1 MTYPIPKPREKSRWS
16 NLSQGSLPL
25 ALARYLPH
33 KRLKVVLTQDAEQ
46 ALRLQ
51 TAWRFFRP
59 HDTAVFLPDW
69 ETLPYERFSPHQDLV
84 SERLSALWQIK
95 SGAADVLFVPVAT
108 AMQKLPP
115 VPFLAGRTFWL
126 KTGQTLDIGRL
137 KTDLVDAGYNHVSHV
152 VAAGEFAVRG
162 GIVDLFPMGSEMPY
176 RIDLFDDEID
186 SIKTFDTD
194 TQRTISPVSEIR
206 LLSAHEFPT
215 DSEAQ
220 KIFRSR
226 FREEVDGNPND
237 AAVYKAVSNGHFG
250 AGVEYYLPLFFENEL
265 ETLFD
270 YIGEDALFVSL
281 GDVHAEA
288 NRFWSDVKSRYAMAQ
303 GDETYPPLLP
313 QHLYLSSDVFAG
325 RLKNYGQVLPDIF
338 GVEHTLPNVAVNRQA
353 DEPLQALKDFQ
364 TAFKG
369 RILLCA
375 ESLGRR
381 ETMLGFLQ
389 QNGLK
394 AKPVSDWQGFL
405 SAHEPLMITVA
416 PLAYGFKL
424 GGLQS
429 PNQQQTTSASEG
441 EGDAVTDQ
449 TEFSAAATN
458 PLPSPLPQEREQSAA
473 AVSTESSLPP
483 GKSNLHGQ
491 IQQQPAPSPVGEGWG
506 EGKAVAAQTEFPASA
521 TNPLP
526 NPLPQ
531 EREQSAAVVSDSLK
545 AAAVSTESS
554 LPPGKSN
561 LHGQIQQQP
570 APSPVGEGWGEGKAV
585 AAQTEFSASA
595 TNPLPSPLPQERE
608 QSAAVV
614 SDSLKAAAVSTESS
628 LPPGKSNL
636 HGQIQQQP
644 APSPVGEGWG
654 EGKAVAA
661 QTEFSAS
668 ATNPLPSPLP
678 QEREQSAAVVSDS
691 LKAAAVS
698 TESSLPPGKSNLHGQ
713 IQQQPAPSPVGEGWG
728 EGKAVAAQSAI
739 AVITES
745 DLYQYVA
752 RSRVHNRRKKHAA
765 VSDGLLRDLAE
776 INIGDP
782 VVHEEHG
789 IGRYMGLVTMDLGG
803 ETNEMMLLEYAG
815 EAQLYV
821 PVSQLHLIS
830 RYSGQAHENI
840 ALHKLGS
847 GAWNKAK
854 RKAAEKARDTAAEL
868 LNLYA
873 RRAAQSGHKF
883 EINELDYQAFADG
896 FGYEETED
904 QAAAI
909 AAVIKDLT
917 QAKPMDRLVCGDV
930 GFGKTEVALRAAFVA
945 VMGGKQVAV
954 LAPTTLLVEQHAQ
967 NFADRFADFPVK
979 VASLS
984 RFNNSKA
991 TKAALEGMA
1000 DGTVDIVIG
1009 THKLVQDDIKFKNLG
1024 LVIIDEEHRFGV
1036 RQKEQLKRLRANV
1049 DILTMTAT
1057 PIPRTL
1063 SMALEGLRDF
1073 SLITTAPSRRL
1084 AVKTFVKPFSE
1095 GSVREAVL
1103 RELKRGGQVFFL
1115 HNEVDTIENMRERLE
1130 TLLPEARIGV
1140 AHGQLREREL
1150 EQVMRDFLQQRFNV
1164 LLCSTIIETGIDIP
1178 NANTIIINRADKFG
1192 LAQLHQLRGRVG
1204 RSHHQAYAYL
1214 LTPEYITKDAE
1225 KRLDAIAAADELG
1238 AGFTLAMQD
1247 LEIRGAGEILGEG
1260 QSGEMIQVGF
1270 TLYTE
1275 MLKQAVRDLKKG
1287 RQPDLD
1293 APLGITT
1300 EIKLHSPALLPESYC
1315 PDIHERLVLYKR
1327 LAVCET
1333 VQQINAIHEELVDR
1347 FGLPEQPVKTLIES
1361 HHLRLMAKELGIDA
1375 IDAAG
1380 EAVTVTFGK
1389 NNNVDPT
1396 EIILLIQN
1404 DKKYRLAGADKL
1416 RFTAEMENIEVRI
1429 NTVKNV
1435 LKTLQ
1440 NRCLPK

>member
-1 MTYPIPKPREKSRWS
+1 MTYPIPKPREKSRWF

-115 VPFLAGRTFWL
+115 VPFLTGRTFWL

-186 SIKTFDTD
+186 SIKTFDIE

-206 LLSAHEFPT
+206 LLPAHEFPT

-313 QHLYLSSDVFAG
+313 QHLYLSADIFAG
-325 RLKNYGQVLPDIF
+325 RLKNYGQVLPDVS
-338 GVEHTLPNVAVNRQA
+338 GKEHTLPDLAVNRQS

-364 TAFKG
+364 TAFEG

-429 PNQQQTTSASEG
+429 PNQQQAAPASE
-441 EGDAVTDQ
+441 
-449 TEFSAAATN
+449 
-458 PLPSPLPQEREQSAA
+458 RE
-473 AVSTESSLPP
+473 
-483 GKSNLHGQ
+483 N
-491 IQQQPAPSPVGEGWG
+491 WG
-506 EGKAVAAQTEFPASA
+506 ES
-521 TNPLP
+521 
-526 NPLPQ
+526 
-531 EREQSAAVVSDSLK
+531 
-545 AAAVSTESS
+545 
-554 LPPGKSN
+554 
-561 LHGQIQQQP
+561 
-570 APSPVGEGWGEGKAV
+570 
-585 AAQTEFSASA
+585 
-595 TNPLPSPLPQERE
+595 
-608 QSAAVV
+608 
-614 SDSLKAAAVSTESS
+614 
-628 LPPGKSNL
+628 
-636 HGQIQQQP
+636 
-644 APSPVGEGWG
+644 
-654 EGKAVAA
+654 
-661 QTEFSAS
+661 
-668 ATNPLPSPLP
+668 
-678 QEREQSAAVVSDS
+678 
-691 LKAAAVS
+691 
-698 TESSLPPGKSNLHGQ
+698 
-713 IQQQPAPSPVGEGWG
+713 
-728 EGKAVAAQSAI
+728 KAVAAQSTI

-745 DLYQYVA
+745 DLYQYVT
-752 RSRVHNRRKKHAA
+752 RSRAHNRRKKHAA
-765 VSDGLLRDLAE
+765 ISDGLLRDLAE

-830 RYSGQAHENI
+830 RYSGQAHENV

-979 VASLS
+979 VAGLS

-1164 LLCSTIIETGIDIP
+1164 LLCSTIIETGIDIH

-1389 NNNVDPT
+1389 HHCIDPT
-1396 EIILLIQN
+1396 EIILLIQT
-1404 DKKYRLAGADKL
+1404 DKKYRPAGADKL
-1416 RFTAEMENIEVRI
+1416 RFAAEMENIEVRI
-1429 NTVKNV
+1429 NTVKTV

-1440 NRCLPK
+1440 SKRLPKGN

>member
-206 LLSAHEFPT
+206 LLPAHEFPT

-313 QHLYLSSDVFAG
+313 QHLYLSADVFAG
-325 RLKNYGQVLPDIF
+325 RLKNYGQVLPDVS
-338 GVEHTLPNVAVNRQA
+338 GKEHILPDLAVNRQS

-364 TAFKG
+364 TTFDG

-449 TEFSAAATN
+449 TEFSA
-458 PLPSPLPQEREQSAA
+458 
-473 AVSTESSLPP
+473 
-483 GKSNLHGQ
+483 
-491 IQQQPAPSPVGEGWG
+491 
-506 EGKAVAAQTEFPASA
+506 
-521 TNPLP
+521 
-526 NPLPQ
+526 
-531 EREQSAAVVSDSLK
+531 
-545 AAAVSTESS
+545 
-554 LPPGKSN
+554 
-561 LHGQIQQQP
+561 
-570 APSPVGEGWGEGKAV
+570 
-585 AAQTEFSASA
+585 SA

-661 QTEFSAS
+661 QTEFPAS
-668 ATNPLPSPLP
+668 ATSPLPSPLP
-678 QEREQSAAVVSDS
+678 QEREQSAAAVSDD
-691 LKAAAVS
+691 LKAK
-698 TESSLPPGKSNLHGQ
+698 SSLHPVASNLHGQ
-713 IQQQPAPSPVGEGWG
+713 IRQQPTPSPVGEGWG

-789 IGRYMGLVTMDLGG
+789 IGRYMGLITMDLGG

-830 RYSGQAHENI
+830 RYSGQAHENV

>member
-1 MTYPIPKPREKSRWS
+1 MTYPIPKPREKSRWL

-33 KRLKVVLTQDAEQ
+33 RRLKVVLTQDAEQ

-137 KTDLVDAGYNHVSHV
+137 KSDLVDAGYNHVSHV

-186 SIKTFDTD
+186 SIKTFDTE

-206 LLSAHEFPT
+206 LLPAHEFPT
-215 DSEAQ
+215 DNEAQ

-313 QHLYLSSDVFAG
+313 QYLYLSADVFAG
-325 RLKNYGQVLPDIF
+325 RLKNYGQVLPDVS
-338 GVEHTLPNVAVNRQA
+338 GKEYTLPDLAVNRQA

-364 TAFKG
+364 TAFDG

-429 PNQQQTTSASEG
+429 PSQQQAAPASEG
-441 EGDAVTDQ
+441 EGDAITD
-449 TEFSAAATN
+449 
-458 PLPSPLPQEREQSAA
+458 
-473 AVSTESSLPP
+473 
-483 GKSNLHGQ
+483 
-491 IQQQPAPSPVGEGWG
+491 
-506 EGKAVAAQTEFPASA
+506 
-521 TNPLP
+521 
-526 NPLPQ
+526 
-531 EREQSAAVVSDSLK
+531 
-545 AAAVSTESS
+545 
-554 LPPGKSN
+554 
-561 LHGQIQQQP
+561 
-570 APSPVGEGWGEGKAV
+570 
-585 AAQTEFSASA
+585 QTEFSASA

-608 QSAAVV
+608 QSTAAI
-614 SDSLKAAAVSTESS
+614 SDSLKTKSS
-628 LPPGKSNL
+628 LYPIENS
-636 HGQIQQQP
+636 
-644 APSPVGEGWG
+644 
-654 EGKAVAA
+654 
-661 QTEFSAS
+661 
-668 ATNPLPSPLP
+668 
-678 QEREQSAAVVSDS
+678 
-691 LKAAAVS
+691 
-698 TESSLPPGKSNLHGQ
+698 LHGQ

-752 RSRVHNRRKKHAA
+752 RSRIHNRRKKHAA
-765 VSDGLLRDLAE
+765 VSDDLLRDLAE

-789 IGRYMGLVTMDLGG
+789 IGRYMGLITMNLGG

-945 VMGGKQVAV
+945 VMGGKQVDV

-1260 QSGEMIQVGF
+1260 QSGEMMQVGF

-1361 HHLRLMAKELGIDA
+1361 HHLRLMAKELGINA

-1389 NNNVDPT
+1389 NNNIDPT

>member
-1 MTYPIPKPREKSRWS
+1 MTCPIPKPREKSRWF

-33 KRLKVVLTQDAEQ
+33 KRLKAVLTQDAEQ

-162 GIVDLFPMGSEMPY
+162 GIVDLFPMGSETPY

-206 LLSAHEFPT
+206 LLPAHEFPT

-288 NRFWSDVKSRYAMAQ
+288 NRFWNDVKSRYAMAQ

-313 QHLYLSSDVFAG
+313 QHLYLSADVFAG
-325 RLKNYGQVLPDIF
+325 RLKNYGQVLPDVS
-338 GVEHTLPNVAVNRQA
+338 GKAHSLPDLAVNRQS

-364 TAFKG
+364 TAFDG

-429 PNQQQTTSASEG
+429 SSQQQTVPASEG
-441 EGDAVTDQ
+441 EGKAVTD
-449 TEFSAAATN
+449 
-458 PLPSPLPQEREQSAA
+458 
-473 AVSTESSLPP
+473 
-483 GKSNLHGQ
+483 
-491 IQQQPAPSPVGEGWG
+491 
-506 EGKAVAAQTEFPASA
+506 
-521 TNPLP
+521 
-526 NPLPQ
+526 
-531 EREQSAAVVSDSLK
+531 
-545 AAAVSTESS
+545 
-554 LPPGKSN
+554 
-561 LHGQIQQQP
+561 
-570 APSPVGEGWGEGKAV
+570 
-585 AAQTEFSASA
+585 QTEFSASA

-608 QSAAVV
+608 QSAAAV
-614 SDSLKAAAVSTESS
+614 SDGLKAAAVSTESS
-628 LPPGKSNL
+628 LYLVASDL
-636 HGQIQQQP
+636 HGQTRQQ
-644 APSPVGEGWG
+644 S
-654 EGKAVAA
+654 
-661 QTEFSAS
+661 
-668 ATNPLPSPLP
+668 
-678 QEREQSAAVVSDS
+678 
-691 LKAAAVS
+691 
-698 TESSLPPGKSNLHGQ
+698 
-713 IQQQPAPSPVGEGWG
+713 APSPVGEGWG

-789 IGRYMGLVTMDLGG
+789 IGRYTGLVTMDLGG

-830 RYSGQAHENI
+830 RYSGQAHESV

-873 RRAAQSGHKF
+873 QRAAQSGHKF
-883 EINELDYQAFADG
+883 EINESDYQAFADG

-991 TKAALEGMA
+991 TKATLEGMA

-1024 LVIIDEEHRFGV
+1024 LLIIDEEHRFGV

-1140 AHGQLREREL
+1140 AHGQLRGREL

-1260 QSGEMIQVGF
+1260 QSGEMMQVGF

-1300 EIKLHSPALLPESYC
+1300 EIKLHSPALLPEDYC

-1333 VQQINAIHEELVDR
+1333 VQKINAIHEELVDR
-1347 FGLPEQPVKTLIES
+1347 FGLTEQPVKTLIES
-1361 HHLRLMAKELGIDA
+1361 HHLRLAAKELGIDA
-1375 IDAAG
+1375 IDATS

-1389 NNNVDPT
+1389 HHCIDPT
-1396 EIILLIQN
+1396 GIILLIQT

-1416 RFTAEMENIEVRI
+1416 RFAAEMENIEVRI
-1429 NTVKNV
+1429 NTVKTV

-1440 NRCLPK
+1440 GKRLPKGN

>member
-1 MTYPIPKPREKSRWS
+1 MTYPIPKPREKSRWL

-33 KRLKVVLTQDAEQ
+33 KQLKVVLTQDAEQ

-51 TAWRFFRP
+51 TAWLFFRP

-115 VPFLAGRTFWL
+115 VPFLVGRTFWL

-186 SIKTFDTD
+186 SIKTFDTE

-206 LLSAHEFPT
+206 LLPAHEFPT

-313 QHLYLSSDVFAG
+313 QYLYLSADVFAG
-325 RLKNYGQVLPDIF
+325 RLKNYGQVLPDVS
-338 GVEHTLPNVAVNRQA
+338 GKEHTLPDLAVNRQS

-364 TAFKG
+364 TAFDG

-394 AKPVSDWQGFL
+394 AKSVSDWQGFL

-424 GGLQS
+424 GGLHS
-429 PNQQQTTSASEG
+429 PSQQQPTPASER
-441 EGDAVTDQ
+441 EGKAVADQ

-458 PLPSPLPQEREQSAA
+458 PLPSPLPQEREQNAA
-473 AVSTESSLPP
+473 AVSDDLKTEISLH
-483 GKSNLHGQ
+483 SVESTLH
-491 IQQQPAPSPVGEGWG
+491 
-506 EGKAVAAQTEFPASA
+506 
-521 TNPLP
+521 
-526 NPLPQ
+526 
-531 EREQSAAVVSDSLK
+531 R
-545 AAAVSTESS
+545 
-554 LPPGKSN
+554 
-561 LHGQIQQQP
+561 
-570 APSPVGEGWGEGKAV
+570 
-585 AAQTEFSASA
+585 
-595 TNPLPSPLPQERE
+595 
-608 QSAAVV
+608 
-614 SDSLKAAAVSTESS
+614 
-628 LPPGKSNL
+628 
-636 HGQIQQQP
+636 
-644 APSPVGEGWG
+644 
-654 EGKAVAA
+654 
-661 QTEFSAS
+661 
-668 ATNPLPSPLP
+668 
-678 QEREQSAAVVSDS
+678 
-691 LKAAAVS
+691 
-698 TESSLPPGKSNLHGQ
+698 Q

-745 DLYQYVA
+745 ELYQYVA

-803 ETNEMMLLEYAG
+803 ETNEMMLIEYAG

-830 RYSGQAHENI
+830 RYSGQAHENV

-873 RRAAQSGHKF
+873 QRAAQSGHKF
-883 EINELDYQAFADG
+883 EINEMDYQAFADG

-1130 TLLPEARIGV
+1130 NLLPEARIGV

-1300 EIKLHSPALLPESYC
+1300 EIKLHSPALLPEDYC

-1361 HHLRLMAKELGIDA
+1361 HHLRLAAKELGIDA
-1375 IDAAG
+1375 IDATS
-1380 EAVTVTFGK
+1380 ESVTVTFGK

-1435 LKTLQ
+1435 LKTLKE
-1440 NRCLPK
+1440 RVIAK

>member
-1 MTYPIPKPREKSRWS
+1 MTYPIPKPREKSRWP

-137 KTDLVDAGYNHVSHV
+137 KSDLVDAGYNHVSHV

-186 SIKTFDTD
+186 SIKTFDTE

-206 LLSAHEFPT
+206 LLPAHEFPT

-313 QHLYLSSDVFAG
+313 QHLYLSADVFAG
-325 RLKNYGQVLPDIF
+325 RLKNYGQVLPDVS
-338 GVEHTLPNVAVNRQA
+338 GKEHALPDLAVNRQS

-364 TAFKG
+364 TAFEG

-449 TEFSAAATN
+449 TEFSA
-458 PLPSPLPQEREQSAA
+458 
-473 AVSTESSLPP
+473 
-483 GKSNLHGQ
+483 
-491 IQQQPAPSPVGEGWG
+491 
-506 EGKAVAAQTEFPASA
+506 
-521 TNPLP
+521 
-526 NPLPQ
+526 
-531 EREQSAAVVSDSLK
+531 
-545 AAAVSTESS
+545 
-554 LPPGKSN
+554 
-561 LHGQIQQQP
+561 
-570 APSPVGEGWGEGKAV
+570 
-585 AAQTEFSASA
+585 SA

-614 SDSLKAAAVSTESS
+614 SDSLKAAAVSTES
-628 LPPGKSNL
+628 
-636 HGQIQQQP
+636 
-644 APSPVGEGWG
+644 
-654 EGKAVAA
+654 
-661 QTEFSAS
+661 
-668 ATNPLPSPLP
+668 
-678 QEREQSAAVVSDS
+678 R
-691 LKAAAVS
+691 
-698 TESSLPPGKSNLHGQ
+698 LPPGKSNLHGQ

>member
-1 MTYPIPKPREKSRWS
+1 MTYPIPKPREKSRWP

-33 KRLKVVLTQDAEQ
+33 KQLKVVLTQDAEQ

-137 KTDLVDAGYNHVSHV
+137 KSDLVDAGYNHVSHV

-206 LLSAHEFPT
+206 LLPAHEFPT

-220 KIFRSR
+220 KIFCSR

-313 QHLYLSSDVFAG
+313 QHLYLSADVFAG
-325 RLKNYGQVLPDIF
+325 RLKNYGQVLPDVS
-338 GVEHTLPNVAVNRQA
+338 GKEHTLPDLAVNRQS

-364 TAFKG
+364 TTFDG

-449 TEFSAAATN
+449 TEFSASATN
-458 PLPSPLPQEREQSAA
+458 PLPS
-473 AVSTESSLPP
+473 
-483 GKSNLHGQ
+483 
-491 IQQQPAPSPVGEGWG
+491 
-506 EGKAVAAQTEFPASA
+506 
-521 TNPLP
+521 
-526 NPLPQ
+526 PLPQ

-545 AAAVSTESS
+545 AAAVSTESR

-570 APSPVGEGWGEGKAV
+570 TPSPVGEGWGEGKAVAAQTEFSATATNPLPNPLPHEREQSAAAVSDDLKAKSSLHLVASNLHRQIRQQPTPSPVGEGWGEGKAV

-608 QSAAVV
+608 QSAAAV
-614 SDSLKAAAVSTESS
+614 SDDLKAKSS
-628 LPPGKSNL
+628 LHLVASNL

-654 EGKAVAA
+654 EGKAVA
-661 QTEFSAS
+661 
-668 ATNPLPSPLP
+668 
-678 QEREQSAAVVSDS
+678 D
-691 LKAAAVS
+691 
-698 TESSLPPGKSNLHGQ
+698 
-713 IQQQPAPSPVGEGWG
+713 
-728 EGKAVAAQSAI
+728 QSAI

-752 RSRVHNRRKKHAA
+752 RSRIHNRRKKHAA

-789 IGRYMGLVTMDLGG
+789 IGRYMGLITMDLGG

-830 RYSGQAHENI
+830 RYSGQAHENV

-873 RRAAQSGHKF
+873 QRAAQSGHKF

>member
-1 MTYPIPKPREKSRWS
+1 MTYPIPKPREKSRWP

-25 ALARYLPH
+25 ALVRYLPH

-206 LLSAHEFPT
+206 LLPAHEFPT

-313 QHLYLSSDVFAG
+313 QHLYLSADVFAG
-325 RLKNYGQVLPDIF
+325 RLKNYGQVLPDVS
-338 GVEHTLPNVAVNRQA
+338 GKEHALPDLAVNRQS

-364 TAFKG
+364 TAFEG

-394 AKPVSDWQGFL
+394 AKSVSDWQGFL

-449 TEFSAAATN
+449 TEFSASATN

-473 AVSTESSLPP
+473 AVS
-483 GKSNLHGQ
+483 
-491 IQQQPAPSPVGEGWG
+491 
-506 EGKAVAAQTEFPASA
+506 
-521 TNPLP
+521 
-526 NPLPQ
+526 
-531 EREQSAAVVSDSLK
+531 DSLK

-554 LPPGKSN
+554 LPLGTSN
-561 LHGQIQQQP
+561 LHGQIRQQP

-585 AAQTEFSASA
+585 AAQTEFSAAATNPLPNPLPQEREQSAAAVSDDLKTKSSLHPVANNLHGQIRQQPTPSPVGEGWGEGKAVAAQTEFSAAA

-628 LPPGKSNL
+628 LPPGTSNL
-636 HGQIQQQP
+636 HGQI
-644 APSPVGEGWG
+644 
-654 EGKAVAA
+654 
-661 QTEFSAS
+661 
-668 ATNPLPSPLP
+668 
-678 QEREQSAAVVSDS
+678 R
-691 LKAAAVS
+691 
-698 TESSLPPGKSNLHGQ
+698 
-713 IQQQPAPSPVGEGWG
+713 QQPAPSPVGEGWG

-789 IGRYMGLVTMDLGG
+789 IGRYMGLITMDLGG

-830 RYSGQAHENI
+830 RYSGQAHENV

-873 RRAAQSGHKF
+873 QRAAQSGHKF

-991 TKAALEGMA
+991 TKAALEGLA

-1009 THKLVQDDIKFKNLG
+1009 THKLVQDNIRFKSLG

>member
-1 MTYPIPKPREKSRWS
+1 MTYPIPKPREKSRWP

-33 KRLKVVLTQDAEQ
+33 KQLKVVLTLDAEQ

-137 KTDLVDAGYNHVSHV
+137 KSDLVDAGYNHVSHV

-186 SIKTFDTD
+186 SIKTFDTE

-206 LLSAHEFPT
+206 LLPAHEFPT

-313 QHLYLSSDVFAG
+313 QYLYLSADVFAG
-325 RLKNYGQVLPDIF
+325 RLKNYGQVLPDVS
-338 GVEHTLPNVAVNRQA
+338 GKEYTLPDLAVNRQA

-364 TAFKG
+364 TAFDG

-429 PNQQQTTSASEG
+429 PNQQQPT
-441 EGDAVTDQ
+441 
-449 TEFSAAATN
+449 
-458 PLPSPLPQEREQSAA
+458 
-473 AVSTESSLPP
+473 
-483 GKSNLHGQ
+483 
-491 IQQQPAPSPVGEGWG
+491 
-506 EGKAVAAQTEFPASA
+506 
-521 TNPLP
+521 
-526 NPLPQ
+526 
-531 EREQSAAVVSDSLK
+531 
-545 AAAVSTESS
+545 
-554 LPPGKSN
+554 
-561 LHGQIQQQP
+561 
-570 APSPVGEGWGEGKAV
+570 
-585 AAQTEFSASA
+585 
-595 TNPLPSPLPQERE
+595 
-608 QSAAVV
+608 
-614 SDSLKAAAVSTESS
+614 
-628 LPPGKSNL
+628 
-636 HGQIQQQP
+636 
-644 APSPVGEGWG
+644 
-654 EGKAVAA
+654 
-661 QTEFSAS
+661 
-668 ATNPLPSPLP
+668 
-678 QEREQSAAVVSDS
+678 
-691 LKAAAVS
+691 
-698 TESSLPPGKSNLHGQ
+698 
-713 IQQQPAPSPVGEGWG
+713 PSPVGEGWG

-752 RSRVHNRRKKHAA
+752 RSRIHNRRKKHAA

-873 RRAAQSGHKF
+873 QRAAQSGHKF

>member
-1 MTYPIPKPREKSRWS
+1 MTYPIPKPREKSRWP

-33 KRLKVVLTQDAEQ
+33 KQLKVVLTQDAEQ

-51 TAWRFFRP
+51 TAWLFFRP

-137 KTDLVDAGYNHVSHV
+137 KSDLVDAGYNHVSHV

-186 SIKTFDTD
+186 SIKTFDTE

-206 LLSAHEFPT
+206 LLPAHEFPT

-313 QHLYLSSDVFAG
+313 QHLYLSADVFAG
-325 RLKNYGQVLPDIF
+325 RLKNYGQVLPDVS
-338 GVEHTLPNVAVNRQA
+338 GKEHALPDLAVNRQS

-364 TAFKG
+364 TAFEG

-449 TEFSAAATN
+449 TEFSASATN

-473 AVSTESSLPP
+473 A
-483 GKSNLHGQ
+483 
-491 IQQQPAPSPVGEGWG
+491 
-506 EGKAVAAQTEFPASA
+506 
-521 TNPLP
+521 
-526 NPLPQ
+526 
-531 EREQSAAVVSDSLK
+531 VSDSLK

-585 AAQTEFSASA
+585 AAQTEFSAAA

-636 HGQIQQQP
+636 HGQIRQQP
-644 APSPVGEGWG
+644 TPSPVGEDWG
-654 EGKAVAA
+654 ESKTVAA
-661 QTEFSAS
+661 QTEFPAS

-678 QEREQSAAVVSDS
+678 QEREQSAAAVSDD
-691 LKAAAVS
+691 LK
-698 TESSLPPGKSNLHGQ
+698 TKSSLYPIENSLHGQ
-713 IQQQPAPSPVGEGWG
+713 IRQQPAPSPVGEGWG
-728 EGKAVAAQSAI
+728 EGKAVADQSAI

-789 IGRYMGLVTMDLGG
+789 IGRYMGLITMDLGG

-1260 QSGEMIQVGF
+1260 QSGEMMQVGF

-1347 FGLPEQPVKTLIES
+1347 FGLPEQAVKTLIES

-1375 IDAAG
+1375 IDAVG

>member
-1 MTYPIPKPREKSRWS
+1 MTYPIPKPREKSRWL

-33 KRLKVVLTQDAEQ
+33 RRLKVVLTQDAEQ

-137 KTDLVDAGYNHVSHV
+137 KSDLVDAGYNHVSHV

-186 SIKTFDTD
+186 SIKTFDTE

-206 LLSAHEFPT
+206 LLPAHEFPT
-215 DSEAQ
+215 DNEAQ

-313 QHLYLSSDVFAG
+313 QYLYLSADVFAG
-325 RLKNYGQVLPDIF
+325 RLKNYGQVLPDVS
-338 GVEHTLPNVAVNRQA
+338 GKEYTLPDLAVNRQA

-364 TAFKG
+364 TAFDG

-429 PNQQQTTSASEG
+429 PSQQQAAPASEG
-441 EGDAVTDQ
+441 EGDAITD
-449 TEFSAAATN
+449 
-458 PLPSPLPQEREQSAA
+458 
-473 AVSTESSLPP
+473 
-483 GKSNLHGQ
+483 
-491 IQQQPAPSPVGEGWG
+491 
-506 EGKAVAAQTEFPASA
+506 
-521 TNPLP
+521 
-526 NPLPQ
+526 
-531 EREQSAAVVSDSLK
+531 
-545 AAAVSTESS
+545 
-554 LPPGKSN
+554 
-561 LHGQIQQQP
+561 
-570 APSPVGEGWGEGKAV
+570 
-585 AAQTEFSASA
+585 QTEFSASA

-608 QSAAVV
+608 QSTAAI
-614 SDSLKAAAVSTESS
+614 SDSLKTKSS
-628 LPPGKSNL
+628 LYPIENS
-636 HGQIQQQP
+636 
-644 APSPVGEGWG
+644 
-654 EGKAVAA
+654 
-661 QTEFSAS
+661 
-668 ATNPLPSPLP
+668 
-678 QEREQSAAVVSDS
+678 
-691 LKAAAVS
+691 
-698 TESSLPPGKSNLHGQ
+698 LHGQ

-752 RSRVHNRRKKHAA
+752 RSRIHNRRKKHAA
-765 VSDGLLRDLAE
+765 VSDDLLRDLAE

-789 IGRYMGLVTMDLGG
+789 IGRYMGLITMNLGG

-1164 LLCSTIIETGIDIP
+1164 LLCSTLIETGIDIP

-1260 QSGEMIQVGF
+1260 QSGEMMQVGF

-1361 HHLRLMAKELGIDA
+1361 HHLRLMAKELGINA

-1389 NNNVDPT
+1389 NNNIDPT

>member
-1 MTYPIPKPREKSRWS
+1 MNYPIPKPREKSRWL

-186 SIKTFDTD
+186 SIKTFDTE

-206 LLSAHEFPT
+206 LLPAHEFPT

-313 QHLYLSSDVFAG
+313 QHLYLSADVFAG
-325 RLKNYGQVLPDIF
+325 RLKNYGQVLPDVS
-338 GVEHTLPNVAVNRQA
+338 GKEHTLPDLAVNRQS

-364 TAFKG
+364 TTFEG

-429 PNQQQTTSASEG
+429 PNQQQPTPASEG
-441 EGDAVTDQ
+441 EGKAVTDQ
-449 TEFSAAATN
+449 TKFPAAATN

-473 AVSTESSLPP
+473 AVSDNLKTKSSLHPVA
-483 GKSNLHGQ
+483 SDLHEQ
-491 IQQQPAPSPVGEGWG
+491 IRQQPAPSLVGEGWG
-506 EGKAVAAQTEFPASA
+506 EGKAVAAQ
-521 TNPLP
+521 
-526 NPLPQ
+526 
-531 EREQSAAVVSDSLK
+531 
-545 AAAVSTESS
+545 
-554 LPPGKSN
+554 G
-561 LHGQIQQQP
+561 
-570 APSPVGEGWGEGKAV
+570 
-585 AAQTEFSASA
+585 
-595 TNPLPSPLPQERE
+595 
-608 QSAAVV
+608 
-614 SDSLKAAAVSTESS
+614 
-628 LPPGKSNL
+628 
-636 HGQIQQQP
+636 
-644 APSPVGEGWG
+644 
-654 EGKAVAA
+654 
-661 QTEFSAS
+661 
-668 ATNPLPSPLP
+668 
-678 QEREQSAAVVSDS
+678 
-691 LKAAAVS
+691 
-698 TESSLPPGKSNLHGQ
+698 
-713 IQQQPAPSPVGEGWG
+713 
-728 EGKAVAAQSAI
+728 AI

-745 DLYQYVA
+745 ELYQYVA

-830 RYSGQAHENI
+830 RYSGQSHENV

-873 RRAAQSGHKF
+873 QRAAQSGHKF

-1178 NANTIIINRADKFG
+1178 NANTIIINCADKFG

-1361 HHLRLMAKELGIDA
+1361 HHLRLAAKELGIDA
-1375 IDAAG
+1375 IDATS
-1380 EAVTVTFGK
+1380 EAVTITFGK
-1389 NNNVDPT
+1389 HHQIDPT
-1396 EIILLIQN
+1396 EIILLIQSDRN
-1404 DKKYRLAGADKL
+1404 YRLAGADKL
-1416 RFTAEMENIEVRI
+1416 RFTAQMEDVEMRI
-1429 NTVKNV
+1429 KTVKSV
-1435 LKTLQ
+1435 LKTLKE
-1440 NRCLPK
+1440 RVVAK

>member
-206 LLSAHEFPT
+206 LLPAHEFPT

-313 QHLYLSSDVFAG
+313 QHLYLSADVFAG
-325 RLKNYGQVLPDIF
+325 RLKNYGQVLPDVS
-338 GVEHTLPNVAVNRQA
+338 GKEHILPDLAVNRQS

-364 TAFKG
+364 TTFDG

-449 TEFSAAATN
+449 TEFSA
-458 PLPSPLPQEREQSAA
+458 
-473 AVSTESSLPP
+473 
-483 GKSNLHGQ
+483 
-491 IQQQPAPSPVGEGWG
+491 
-506 EGKAVAAQTEFPASA
+506 
-521 TNPLP
+521 
-526 NPLPQ
+526 
-531 EREQSAAVVSDSLK
+531 
-545 AAAVSTESS
+545 
-554 LPPGKSN
+554 
-561 LHGQIQQQP
+561 
-570 APSPVGEGWGEGKAV
+570 
-585 AAQTEFSASA
+585 SA

-661 QTEFSAS
+661 QTEFPAS

-678 QEREQSAAVVSDS
+678 QEREQSAAAVSDD
-691 LKAAAVS
+691 LKAK
-698 TESSLPPGKSNLHGQ
+698 SSLHLVASNLHGQ
-713 IQQQPAPSPVGEGWG
+713 IRQQPTPSPVGEGWGEGKAVSAQTEFSAAAISPLPSPLPQEREQSAAAVSDDLKTKSSLHPVASNLHGQIRQQPTPSPVGEGWG

-789 IGRYMGLVTMDLGG
+789 IGRYMGLITMDLGG

-830 RYSGQAHENI
+830 RYSGQAHENV

-1036 RQKEQLKRLRANV
+1036 RQKEQLKRLRTNV

>member
-206 LLSAHEFPT
+206 LLPAHEFPT

-313 QHLYLSSDVFAG
+313 QHLYLSADVFAG
-325 RLKNYGQVLPDIF
+325 RLKNYGQVLPDVS
-338 GVEHTLPNVAVNRQA
+338 GKEHTLPDLAVNRQS

-364 TAFKG
+364 TTFDG

-429 PNQQQTTSASEG
+429 PNQQQTTSASER

-473 AVSTESSLPP
+473 AVS
-483 GKSNLHGQ
+483 
-491 IQQQPAPSPVGEGWG
+491 
-506 EGKAVAAQTEFPASA
+506 
-521 TNPLP
+521 
-526 NPLPQ
+526 
-531 EREQSAAVVSDSLK
+531 DSLK

-554 LPPGKSN
+554 LPLGTSN
-561 LHGQIQQQP
+561 LHGQIRQQP

-585 AAQTEFSASA
+585 AAQTEFSAA
-595 TNPLPSPLPQERE
+595 
-608 QSAAVV
+608 
-614 SDSLKAAAVSTESS
+614 
-628 LPPGKSNL
+628 
-636 HGQIQQQP
+636 
-644 APSPVGEGWG
+644 
-654 EGKAVAA
+654 
-661 QTEFSAS
+661 

-789 IGRYMGLVTMDLGG
+789 IGRYMGLITMDLGG

-830 RYSGQAHENI
+830 RYSGQAHENV

-873 RRAAQSGHKF
+873 QRAAQSGHNF

-991 TKAALEGMA
+991 TKAALEGLA

-1009 THKLVQDDIKFKNLG
+1009 THKLVQDNIRFKSLG

>member
-1 MTYPIPKPREKSRWS
+1 MTYPIPKPREKSRWF

-137 KTDLVDAGYNHVSHV
+137 KSDLVDAGYNHVSHV

-186 SIKTFDTD
+186 SIKTFDTE

-206 LLSAHEFPT
+206 LLPAHEFPT

-313 QHLYLSSDVFAG
+313 QHLYLSADVFAG
-325 RLKNYGQVLPDIF
+325 RLKNYGQVLPDVS
-338 GVEHTLPNVAVNRQA
+338 GKEHALPDLAVNRQS

-364 TAFKG
+364 TAFEG

-429 PNQQQTTSASEG
+429 PNQQQAAPASE
-441 EGDAVTDQ
+441 
-449 TEFSAAATN
+449 
-458 PLPSPLPQEREQSAA
+458 RE
-473 AVSTESSLPP
+473 
-483 GKSNLHGQ
+483 N
-491 IQQQPAPSPVGEGWG
+491 WG
-506 EGKAVAAQTEFPASA
+506 ES
-521 TNPLP
+521 
-526 NPLPQ
+526 
-531 EREQSAAVVSDSLK
+531 
-545 AAAVSTESS
+545 
-554 LPPGKSN
+554 
-561 LHGQIQQQP
+561 
-570 APSPVGEGWGEGKAV
+570 
-585 AAQTEFSASA
+585 
-595 TNPLPSPLPQERE
+595 
-608 QSAAVV
+608 
-614 SDSLKAAAVSTESS
+614 
-628 LPPGKSNL
+628 
-636 HGQIQQQP
+636 
-644 APSPVGEGWG
+644 
-654 EGKAVAA
+654 
-661 QTEFSAS
+661 
-668 ATNPLPSPLP
+668 
-678 QEREQSAAVVSDS
+678 
-691 LKAAAVS
+691 
-698 TESSLPPGKSNLHGQ
+698 
-713 IQQQPAPSPVGEGWG
+713 
-728 EGKAVAAQSAI
+728 KAVAAQSTI

-752 RSRVHNRRKKHAA
+752 RSRAHNRRKKHAA
-765 VSDGLLRDLAE
+765 ISDGLLRDLAE

-830 RYSGQAHENI
+830 RYSGQAHENV

-883 EINELDYQAFADG
+883 EINESDYQAFADG

-917 QAKPMDRLVCGDV
+917 QAKPMGRLVCGDV

-979 VASLS
+979 VAGLS

-1164 LLCSTIIETGIDIP
+1164 LLCSTIIETGIDIH

-1260 QSGEMIQVGF
+1260 QSGEMMQVGF

-1347 FGLPEQPVKTLIES
+1347 FGLPEQAVKTLIES

-1389 NNNVDPT
+1389 HHCIDPT
-1396 EIILLIQN
+1396 EIILLIQT
-1404 DKKYRLAGADKL
+1404 DKKYRPAGADKL
-1416 RFTAEMENIEVRI
+1416 RFAAEMENIEVRI
-1429 NTVKNV
+1429 NTVKTV

-1440 NRCLPK
+1440 SKRLPKGN

>member
-194 TQRTISPVSEIR
+194 TQRTISPVSEIC
-206 LLSAHEFPT
+206 LLPAHEFPT

-313 QHLYLSSDVFAG
+313 QHLYLSADVFAG
-325 RLKNYGQVLPDIF
+325 RLKNYGQVLPDVS
-338 GVEHTLPNVAVNRQA
+338 GKEHALPDLAVNRQS

-364 TAFKG
+364 TAFEG

-429 PNQQQTTSASEG
+429 PSQQQAAPASEG
-441 EGDAVTDQ
+441 EGDAITD
-449 TEFSAAATN
+449 
-458 PLPSPLPQEREQSAA
+458 
-473 AVSTESSLPP
+473 
-483 GKSNLHGQ
+483 
-491 IQQQPAPSPVGEGWG
+491 
-506 EGKAVAAQTEFPASA
+506 
-521 TNPLP
+521 
-526 NPLPQ
+526 
-531 EREQSAAVVSDSLK
+531 
-545 AAAVSTESS
+545 
-554 LPPGKSN
+554 
-561 LHGQIQQQP
+561 
-570 APSPVGEGWGEGKAV
+570 
-585 AAQTEFSASA
+585 QTEFSASA

-608 QSAAVV
+608 QSTAAI
-614 SDSLKAAAVSTESS
+614 SDSLKTKSS
-628 LPPGKSNL
+628 LYPIENS
-636 HGQIQQQP
+636 
-644 APSPVGEGWG
+644 
-654 EGKAVAA
+654 
-661 QTEFSAS
+661 
-668 ATNPLPSPLP
+668 
-678 QEREQSAAVVSDS
+678 
-691 LKAAAVS
+691 
-698 TESSLPPGKSNLHGQ
+698 LHGQ

-752 RSRVHNRRKKHAA
+752 RSRIHNRRKKHAA
-765 VSDGLLRDLAE
+765 VSDDLLRDLAE

-789 IGRYMGLVTMDLGG
+789 IGRYMGLITMNLGG

-1260 QSGEMIQVGF
+1260 QSGEMMQVGF

-1361 HHLRLMAKELGIDA
+1361 HHLRLMAKELGINA

-1389 NNNVDPT
+1389 NNNIDPT

>member
-1 MTYPIPKPREKSRWS
+1 MNYPIPKPREKSRWL

-206 LLSAHEFPT
+206 LLPAHEFPT

-270 YIGEDALFVSL
+270 YIGEDALFVAL

-288 NRFWSDVKSRYAMAQ
+288 NRFWGDVKSRYAMAQ

-313 QHLYLSSDVFAG
+313 QHLYLSADVFAG
-325 RLKNYGQVLPDIF
+325 RLKNYGQVLPDVS
-338 GVEHTLPNVAVNRQA
+338 GKEHTLPDLAVNRQS

-364 TAFKG
+364 TTFDG

-424 GGLQS
+424 GGPQS
-429 PNQQQTTSASEG
+429 PNQQQPTPASEG
-441 EGDAVTDQ
+441 EGKTVTDQ
-449 TEFSAAATN
+449 TKFPAAATN
-458 PLPSPLPQEREQSAA
+458 PLPQEKEQNAA
-473 AVSTESSLPP
+473 AISDDLKTESSLHPVEN
-483 GKSNLHGQ
+483 SLHGQ
-491 IQQQPAPSPVGEGWG
+491 IQQQP
-506 EGKAVAAQTEFPASA
+506 T
-521 TNPLP
+521 
-526 NPLPQ
+526 
-531 EREQSAAVVSDSLK
+531 
-545 AAAVSTESS
+545 
-554 LPPGKSN
+554 
-561 LHGQIQQQP
+561 
-570 APSPVGEGWGEGKAV
+570 
-585 AAQTEFSASA
+585 
-595 TNPLPSPLPQERE
+595 
-608 QSAAVV
+608 
-614 SDSLKAAAVSTESS
+614 
-628 LPPGKSNL
+628 
-636 HGQIQQQP
+636 
-644 APSPVGEGWG
+644 
-654 EGKAVAA
+654 
-661 QTEFSAS
+661 
-668 ATNPLPSPLP
+668 
-678 QEREQSAAVVSDS
+678 
-691 LKAAAVS
+691 
-698 TESSLPPGKSNLHGQ
+698 
-713 IQQQPAPSPVGEGWG
+713 PSPVGEGWG

-745 DLYQYVA
+745 DLYQYIA

-830 RYSGQAHENI
+830 RYSGQAHENV

-873 RRAAQSGHKF
+873 QRAAQSGHKF

-1361 HHLRLMAKELGIDA
+1361 HHLRLAAKELGIDA
-1375 IDAAG
+1375 IDATS

-1389 NNNVDPT
+1389 NHQIDPT
-1396 EIILLIQN
+1396 EIILLIQT

-1416 RFTAEMENIEVRI
+1416 KFTAQMEDVETRI
-1429 NTVKNV
+1429 KMVKSV
-1435 LKTLQ
+1435 LKTLKE
-1440 NRCLPK
+1440 RVIAK

>member
-206 LLSAHEFPT
+206 LLPAHEFPT

-313 QHLYLSSDVFAG
+313 QHLYLSADVFAG
-325 RLKNYGQVLPDIF
+325 RLKNYGQVLPDVS
-338 GVEHTLPNVAVNRQA
+338 GKEHTLPDLAVNRQS

-364 TAFKG
+364 TTFDG

-449 TEFSAAATN
+449 TEFSASATN

-473 AVSTESSLPP
+473 A
-483 GKSNLHGQ
+483 
-491 IQQQPAPSPVGEGWG
+491 
-506 EGKAVAAQTEFPASA
+506 
-521 TNPLP
+521 
-526 NPLPQ
+526 
-531 EREQSAAVVSDSLK
+531 
-545 AAAVSTESS
+545 
-554 LPPGKSN
+554 
-561 LHGQIQQQP
+561 
-570 APSPVGEGWGEGKAV
+570 
-585 AAQTEFSASA
+585 
-595 TNPLPSPLPQERE
+595 
-608 QSAAVV
+608 
-614 SDSLKAAAVSTESS
+614 
-628 LPPGKSNL
+628 
-636 HGQIQQQP
+636 
-644 APSPVGEGWG
+644 
-654 EGKAVAA
+654 
-661 QTEFSAS
+661 
-668 ATNPLPSPLP
+668 
-678 QEREQSAAVVSDS
+678 VSDS

-830 RYSGQAHENI
+830 RYSGQAHENV

-873 RRAAQSGHKF
+873 QRAAQSGHKF

-979 VASLS
+979 VAGLS
-984 RFNNSKA
+984 RFNNNKA

-1000 DGTVDIVIG
+1000 DGTVDIIIG

-1115 HNEVDTIENMRERLE
+1115 HNEVDTIENMRGRLE

-1260 QSGEMIQVGF
+1260 QSGEMMQVGF

>member
-1 MTYPIPKPREKSRWS
+1 MTCPIPKPREKSRWF

-33 KRLKVVLTQDAEQ
+33 KRLKAVLTQDAEQ

-162 GIVDLFPMGSEMPY
+162 GIVDLFPMGSETPY

-206 LLSAHEFPT
+206 LLPAHEFPT

-288 NRFWSDVKSRYAMAQ
+288 NRFWNDVKSRYAMAQ

-313 QHLYLSSDVFAG
+313 QHLYLSADVFAD
-325 RLKNYGQVLPDIF
+325 RLKNYGQVLPDVS
-338 GVEHTLPNVAVNRQA
+338 GKAHSLPDLAVNRQS

-364 TAFKG
+364 TAFDG

-429 PNQQQTTSASEG
+429 SSQQQTVPASEG
-441 EGDAVTDQ
+441 EGKAVTD
-449 TEFSAAATN
+449 
-458 PLPSPLPQEREQSAA
+458 
-473 AVSTESSLPP
+473 
-483 GKSNLHGQ
+483 
-491 IQQQPAPSPVGEGWG
+491 
-506 EGKAVAAQTEFPASA
+506 
-521 TNPLP
+521 
-526 NPLPQ
+526 
-531 EREQSAAVVSDSLK
+531 
-545 AAAVSTESS
+545 
-554 LPPGKSN
+554 
-561 LHGQIQQQP
+561 
-570 APSPVGEGWGEGKAV
+570 
-585 AAQTEFSASA
+585 QTEFSASA

-608 QSAAVV
+608 QSAAAV
-614 SDSLKAAAVSTESS
+614 SDGLKAAAVSTESS
-628 LPPGKSNL
+628 LYLVASDL
-636 HGQIQQQP
+636 HGQTRQQ
-644 APSPVGEGWG
+644 S
-654 EGKAVAA
+654 
-661 QTEFSAS
+661 
-668 ATNPLPSPLP
+668 
-678 QEREQSAAVVSDS
+678 
-691 LKAAAVS
+691 
-698 TESSLPPGKSNLHGQ
+698 
-713 IQQQPAPSPVGEGWG
+713 APSPVGEGWG

-789 IGRYMGLVTMDLGG
+789 IGRYTGLVTMDLGG

-830 RYSGQAHENI
+830 RYSGQAHESV

-873 RRAAQSGHKF
+873 QRAAQSGHKF
-883 EINELDYQAFADG
+883 EINESDYQAFADG

-991 TKAALEGMA
+991 TKATLEGMA

-1024 LVIIDEEHRFGV
+1024 LLIIDEEHRFGV

-1260 QSGEMIQVGF
+1260 QSGEMMQVGF

-1300 EIKLHSPALLPESYC
+1300 EIKLHSPALLPEDYC

-1333 VQQINAIHEELVDR
+1333 VQKINAIHEELVDR
-1347 FGLPEQPVKTLIES
+1347 FGLTEQPVKTLIES
-1361 HHLRLMAKELGIDA
+1361 HHLRLAAKELGIDA
-1375 IDAAG
+1375 IDATS

-1389 NNNVDPT
+1389 HHCIDPT
-1396 EIILLIQN
+1396 GIILLIQT

-1416 RFTAEMENIEVRI
+1416 RFAAEMENIEVRI
-1429 NTVKNV
+1429 NTVKTV

-1440 NRCLPK
+1440 GKRLPKGN

>member
-1 MTYPIPKPREKSRWS
+1 MTYPIPKPREKSRWP

-137 KTDLVDAGYNHVSHV
+137 KSDLVDAGYNHVSHV

-186 SIKTFDTD
+186 SIKTFDTE

-206 LLSAHEFPT
+206 LLPAHEFPT

-281 GDVHAEA
+281 DDVHAEA

-313 QHLYLSSDVFAG
+313 QYLYLSADVFAG
-325 RLKNYGQVLPDIF
+325 RLKNYGQVLPDVS
-338 GVEHTLPNVAVNRQA
+338 GKEYTLPDLAVNRQA

-364 TAFKG
+364 TAFDG

-429 PNQQQTTSASEG
+429 PNQQQPTPSPVG
-441 EGDAVTDQ
+441 EGWGEGKAVAAQ
-449 TEFSAAATN
+449 TEFSAAAIN

-473 AVSTESSLPP
+473 AVSDSLKAAAVSTESSLPL
-483 GKSNLHGQ
+483 GTSNLHGQ
-491 IQQQPAPSPVGEGWG
+491 IRQQPAPSPVGEGWG
-506 EGKAVAAQTEFPASA
+506 EGKAVAAQTEFPAA
-521 TNPLP
+521 
-526 NPLPQ
+526 
-531 EREQSAAVVSDSLK
+531 
-545 AAAVSTESS
+545 
-554 LPPGKSN
+554 
-561 LHGQIQQQP
+561 
-570 APSPVGEGWGEGKAV
+570 
-585 AAQTEFSASA
+585 
-595 TNPLPSPLPQERE
+595 
-608 QSAAVV
+608 
-614 SDSLKAAAVSTESS
+614 
-628 LPPGKSNL
+628 
-636 HGQIQQQP
+636 
-644 APSPVGEGWG
+644 
-654 EGKAVAA
+654 
-661 QTEFSAS
+661 

-752 RSRVHNRRKKHAA
+752 RSRIHNRRKKHAA

-873 RRAAQSGHKF
+873 QRAAQSGHKF

-1300 EIKLHSPALLPESYC
+1300 EIKLHSPALLPEDYC

-1333 VQQINAIHEELVDR
+1333 VQQINTIHEELVDR

>member
-1 MTYPIPKPREKSRWS
+1 MNYPIPKPREKSRWL

-95 SGAADVLFVPVAT
+95 SSAADVLFVPVAT

-186 SIKTFDTD
+186 SIKTFDTE

-206 LLSAHEFPT
+206 LLPAHEFPT

-313 QHLYLSSDVFAG
+313 QYLYLSADVFAG
-325 RLKNYGQVLPDIF
+325 RLKNYGQVLPDVS
-338 GVEHTLPNVAVNRQA
+338 GKEHTLPDLAVNRQS

-364 TAFKG
+364 TTFEG

-429 PNQQQTTSASEG
+429 PSQQQPTSASEG
-441 EGDAVTDQ
+441 EGKAVADQ
-449 TEFSAAATN
+449 TKFSAAATN

-473 AVSTESSLPP
+473 AVSDDLKTKSSLYPIEN
-483 GKSNLHGQ
+483 SLHGQ
-491 IQQQPAPSPVGEGWG
+491 IRQQPAPSPVGEGWG
-506 EGKAVAAQTEFPASA
+506 EGKAVA
-521 TNPLP
+521 
-526 NPLPQ
+526 
-531 EREQSAAVVSDSLK
+531 D
-545 AAAVSTESS
+545 
-554 LPPGKSN
+554 
-561 LHGQIQQQP
+561 
-570 APSPVGEGWGEGKAV
+570 
-585 AAQTEFSASA
+585 QTEFSAVA

-608 QSAAVV
+608 QN
-614 SDSLKAAAVSTESS
+614 AAAVSDDLKTESS
-628 LPPGKSNL
+628 LHSVENTL

-644 APSPVGEGWG
+644 TSSPVGEGWG
-654 EGKAVAA
+654 EGKAV
-661 QTEFSAS
+661 
-668 ATNPLPSPLP
+668 
-678 QEREQSAAVVSDS
+678 V
-691 LKAAAVS
+691 
-698 TESSLPPGKSNLHGQ
+698 
-713 IQQQPAPSPVGEGWG
+713 
-728 EGKAVAAQSAI
+728 AQSAI

-745 DLYQYVA
+745 ELYQYVA

-830 RYSGQAHENI
+830 RYSGQAHENV

-873 RRAAQSGHKF
+873 QRAAQSGYKF

-1361 HHLRLMAKELGIDA
+1361 HHLRLAAKELGIDA
-1375 IDAAG
+1375 IDATS

-1389 NNNVDPT
+1389 HHQIDPT
-1396 EIILLIQN
+1396 EIILLIQT

-1416 RFTAEMENIEVRI
+1416 KFTAQMEDVEIRI
-1429 NTVKNV
+1429 KTVKSV
-1435 LKTLQ
+1435 LKTLKE
-1440 NRCLPK
+1440 RMIAR

>member
-1 MTYPIPKPREKSRWS
+1 MTYPIPKPREKSRWL

-33 KRLKVVLTQDAEQ
+33 RRLKVVLTQDAEQ

-137 KTDLVDAGYNHVSHV
+137 KSDLVDAGYNHVSHV

-176 RIDLFDDEID
+176 RIDLFGDEID
-186 SIKTFDTD
+186 SIKTFDTE

-206 LLSAHEFPT
+206 LLPAHEFPT
-215 DSEAQ
+215 DNEAQ

-313 QHLYLSSDVFAG
+313 QYLYLSADVFAG
-325 RLKNYGQVLPDIF
+325 RLKNYGQVLPDVS
-338 GVEHTLPNVAVNRQA
+338 GKEYTLPDLAVNRQA

-364 TAFKG
+364 TAFDG

-429 PNQQQTTSASEG
+429 PSQQQAAPASEG
-441 EGDAVTDQ
+441 EGDAITD
-449 TEFSAAATN
+449 
-458 PLPSPLPQEREQSAA
+458 
-473 AVSTESSLPP
+473 
-483 GKSNLHGQ
+483 
-491 IQQQPAPSPVGEGWG
+491 
-506 EGKAVAAQTEFPASA
+506 
-521 TNPLP
+521 
-526 NPLPQ
+526 
-531 EREQSAAVVSDSLK
+531 
-545 AAAVSTESS
+545 
-554 LPPGKSN
+554 
-561 LHGQIQQQP
+561 
-570 APSPVGEGWGEGKAV
+570 
-585 AAQTEFSASA
+585 QTEFSASA

-608 QSAAVV
+608 QSTAAI
-614 SDSLKAAAVSTESS
+614 SDSLKTKSS
-628 LPPGKSNL
+628 LYPIENS
-636 HGQIQQQP
+636 
-644 APSPVGEGWG
+644 
-654 EGKAVAA
+654 
-661 QTEFSAS
+661 
-668 ATNPLPSPLP
+668 
-678 QEREQSAAVVSDS
+678 
-691 LKAAAVS
+691 
-698 TESSLPPGKSNLHGQ
+698 LHGQ

-752 RSRVHNRRKKHAA
+752 RSRIHNRRKKHAA
-765 VSDGLLRDLAE
+765 VSDDLLRDLAE

-789 IGRYMGLVTMDLGG
+789 IGRYMGLITMNLGG

-1260 QSGEMIQVGF
+1260 QSGEMMQVGF

-1361 HHLRLMAKELGIDA
+1361 HHLRLMAKELGINA

-1389 NNNVDPT
+1389 NNNIDPT

>member
-1 MTYPIPKPREKSRWS
+1 MTYPIPKPREKSRWL

-33 KRLKVVLTQDAEQ
+33 KQLKVVLTQDAEQ

-51 TAWRFFRP
+51 TAWLFFRP

-186 SIKTFDTD
+186 SIKTFDTE

-206 LLSAHEFPT
+206 LLPAHEFPT

-237 AAVYKAVSNGHFG
+237 AAVYKAVSNGQFG

-313 QHLYLSSDVFAG
+313 QHLYLSADVFAG
-325 RLKNYGQVLPDIF
+325 RLKNYGQVLPDVS
-338 GVEHTLPNVAVNRQA
+338 GKEHTLPDLAVNRQS

-364 TAFKG
+364 TTFEG

-394 AKPVSDWQGFL
+394 AKSVSDWQGFL

-429 PNQQQTTSASEG
+429 PSQQQPTPASEG
-441 EGDAVTDQ
+441 EGWGEGKAVVAQ

-458 PLPSPLPQEREQSAA
+458 PLPSPLPQEREQNATAFSDDLK
-473 AVSTESSLPP
+473 TESSL
-483 GKSNLHGQ
+483 H
-491 IQQQPAPSPVGEGWG
+491 PV
-506 EGKAVAAQTEFPASA
+506 
-521 TNPLP
+521 
-526 NPLPQ
+526 
-531 EREQSAAVVSDSLK
+531 
-545 AAAVSTESS
+545 ESS
-554 LPPGKSN
+554 L
-561 LHGQIQQQP
+561 H
-570 APSPVGEGWGEGKAV
+570 E
-585 AAQTEFSASA
+585 QT
-595 TNPLPSPLPQERE
+595 R
-608 QSAAVV
+608 
-614 SDSLKAAAVSTESS
+614 
-628 LPPGKSNL
+628 
-636 HGQIQQQP
+636 
-644 APSPVGEGWG
+644 
-654 EGKAVAA
+654 
-661 QTEFSAS
+661 
-668 ATNPLPSPLP
+668 
-678 QEREQSAAVVSDS
+678 
-691 LKAAAVS
+691 
-698 TESSLPPGKSNLHGQ
+698 
-713 IQQQPAPSPVGEGWG
+713 QQPAPSPVGEGWG
-728 EGKAVAAQSAI
+728 EGKAVAAQSTI

-752 RSRVHNRRKKHAA
+752 RSRVHNRRKKHVA

-830 RYSGQAHENI
+830 RYSGQAHENV

-847 GAWNKAK
+847 GSWNKAK

-873 RRAAQSGHKF
+873 QRAAQSGHKF

-1361 HHLRLMAKELGIDA
+1361 HHIRLAAKELGIDA
-1375 IDAAG
+1375 IDATS

-1396 EIILLIQN
+1396 EIILLIQS

-1416 RFTAEMENIEVRI
+1416 RFTSEMENIEVRI

-1435 LKTLQ
+1435 LKTLKE
-1440 NRCLPK
+1440 RVIAK

>member
-1 MTYPIPKPREKSRWS
+1 MNYPIPPAKQKTVWS
-16 NLSQGSLPL
+16 ALSAGSLPL
-25 ALARYLPH
+25 VLSQQLPQGTP
-33 KRLKVVLTQDAEQ
+33 KIVLTADSET

-51 TAWRFFRP
+51 TAWQFFRP
-59 HDTAVFLPDW
+59 QDNALFLPDW

-84 SERLSALWQIK
+84 SERLSVLWQLK
-95 SGAADVLFVPVAT
+95 NGAADVLFVPVSI
-108 AMQKLPP
+108 AMQRLAPP
-115 VPFLAGRTFWL
+115 SFLMGRTFWL
-126 KTGQTLDIGRL
+126 KTGQTLDLDKLREN
-137 KTDLVDAGYNHVSHV
+137 LVEAGYAAVSNV

-162 GIVDLFPMGSEMPY
+162 GIVDLFPMGADLPY
-176 RIDLFDDEID
+176 RIDLFDNEID
-186 SIKTFDTD
+186 SIKTFDPD
-194 TQRTISPVSEIR
+194 TQRTLAPVSEIR
-206 LLSAHEFPT
+206 LLPAHEFPT
-215 DSEAQ
+215 DADAQ
-220 KIFRSR
+220 KIFRNR
-226 FREEVDGNPND
+226 FREEIPSNPNE
-237 AAVYKAVSNGHFG
+237 ATVYQAVGKGQFG
-250 AGVEYYLPLFFENEL
+250 AGVEYYLPLFFEDGCAD
-265 ETLFD
+265 LFD
-270 YIGEDALFVSL
+270 YVEENAVIVCTGDA
-281 GDVHAEA
+281 HAHA
-288 NRFWSDVKSRYAMAQ
+288 HRFWDEVKSRHTMAQ
-303 GDETYPPLLP
+303 GDPTYPPLPP
-313 QHLYLSSDVFAG
+313 QSLYLLPDQFAG
-325 RLKNYGQVLPDIF
+325 CLKRYPQVWTQADAKSGLPD
-338 GVEHTLPNVAVNRQA
+338 VAVNRQS
-353 DEPLQALKDFQ
+353 DEPLAALARFQA
-364 TAFKG
+364 AFGGK
-369 RILLCA
+369 ILLCA
-375 ESLGRR
+375 ESAGRR
-381 ETMLGFLQ
+381 ETMTGFLKQ
-389 QNGLK
+389 HGFDV
-394 AKPVSDWQGFL
+394 KPVSGWAEFL
-405 SAHEPLMITVA
+405 SDQFSGSLKANSVALAVA
-416 PLAYGFKL
+416 PLSQGFVL
-424 GGLQS
+424 G
-429 PNQQQTTSASEG
+429 
-441 EGDAVTDQ
+441 
-449 TEFSAAATN
+449 
-458 PLPSPLPQEREQSAA
+458 
-473 AVSTESSLPP
+473 ESSLHT
-483 GKSNLHGQ
+483 GR
-491 IQQQPAPSPVGEGWG
+491 
-506 EGKAVAAQTEFPASA
+506 
-521 TNPLP
+521 LP
-526 NPLPQ
+526 EN
-531 EREQSAAVVSDSLK
+531 
-545 AAAVSTESS
+545 AVSKFSGSPNAAESS
-554 LPPGKSN
+554 LH
-561 LHGQIQQQP
+561 L
-570 APSPVGEGWGEGKAV
+570 
-585 AAQTEFSASA
+585 
-595 TNPLPSPLPQERE
+595 
-608 QSAAVV
+608 
-614 SDSLKAAAVSTESS
+614 
-628 LPPGKSNL
+628 
-636 HGQIQQQP
+636 
-644 APSPVGEGWG
+644 
-654 EGKAVAA
+654 
-661 QTEFSAS
+661 
-668 ATNPLPSPLP
+668 
-678 QEREQSAAVVSDS
+678 
-691 LKAAAVS
+691 
-698 TESSLPPGKSNLHGQ
+698 
-713 IQQQPAPSPVGEGWG
+713 
-728 EGKAVAAQSAI
+728 

-745 DLYQYVA
+745 ELYQYVA

-765 VSDGLLRDLAE
+765 VSDGSLRDLAE
-776 INIGDP
+776 ISIGDP

-789 IGRYMGLVTMDLGG
+789 IGRYRGLVLMG
-803 ETNEMMLLEYAG
+803 EDEMLQLEYAN
-815 EAQLYV
+815 EAQLYI

-830 RYSGQAHENI
+830 RYSGQAHENV

-873 RRAAQSGHKF
+873 QRAAQSGHKF

-909 AAVIKDLT
+909 VAVIKDLT

-1260 QSGEMIQVGF
+1260 QSGEMMQVGF

-1361 HHLRLMAKELGIDA
+1361 HHLRLAAKELGIDA
-1375 IDAAG
+1375 IDATS

-1389 NNNVDPT
+1389 HHQIDPT
-1396 EIILLIQN
+1396 EIILLIQS
-1404 DKKYRLAGADKL
+1404 DRSYRLAGADKL
-1416 RFTAEMENIEVRI
+1416 KFTAQMENVEERI
-1429 NTVKNV
+1429 KAVKSV
-1435 LKTLQ
+1435 LRRLKAGK
-1440 NRCLPK
+1440 LPENERSEFLRS

>member
-1 MTYPIPKPREKSRWS
+1 MTYPIPKPREKSRWL

-33 KRLKVVLTQDAEQ
+33 RRLKVVLTQDAEQ

-137 KTDLVDAGYNHVSHV
+137 KSDLVDAGYNHVSHV

-186 SIKTFDTD
+186 SIKTFDTE

-206 LLSAHEFPT
+206 LLPAHEFPT
-215 DSEAQ
+215 DNEAQ

-270 YIGEDALFVSL
+270 YIGADALFVSL

-313 QHLYLSSDVFAG
+313 QYLYLSADVFAG
-325 RLKNYGQVLPDIF
+325 RLKNYGQVLPDVS
-338 GVEHTLPNVAVNRQA
+338 GKEYTLPDLAVNRQA

-364 TAFKG
+364 TAFDG

-429 PNQQQTTSASEG
+429 PSQQQAAPASEG
-441 EGDAVTDQ
+441 EGDAITD
-449 TEFSAAATN
+449 
-458 PLPSPLPQEREQSAA
+458 
-473 AVSTESSLPP
+473 
-483 GKSNLHGQ
+483 
-491 IQQQPAPSPVGEGWG
+491 
-506 EGKAVAAQTEFPASA
+506 
-521 TNPLP
+521 
-526 NPLPQ
+526 
-531 EREQSAAVVSDSLK
+531 
-545 AAAVSTESS
+545 
-554 LPPGKSN
+554 
-561 LHGQIQQQP
+561 
-570 APSPVGEGWGEGKAV
+570 
-585 AAQTEFSASA
+585 QTEFSASA

-608 QSAAVV
+608 QSTAAI
-614 SDSLKAAAVSTESS
+614 SDSLKTKSS
-628 LPPGKSNL
+628 LYPIENS
-636 HGQIQQQP
+636 
-644 APSPVGEGWG
+644 
-654 EGKAVAA
+654 
-661 QTEFSAS
+661 
-668 ATNPLPSPLP
+668 
-678 QEREQSAAVVSDS
+678 
-691 LKAAAVS
+691 
-698 TESSLPPGKSNLHGQ
+698 LHGQ

-752 RSRVHNRRKKHAA
+752 RSRIHNRRKKHAA
-765 VSDGLLRDLAE
+765 VSDDLLRDLAK

-789 IGRYMGLVTMDLGG
+789 IGRYMGLITMNLGG

-1260 QSGEMIQVGF
+1260 QSGEMMQVGF

-1361 HHLRLMAKELGIDA
+1361 HHLRLMAKELGINA

-1389 NNNVDPT
+1389 NNNIDPT

>member
-1 MTYPIPKPREKSRWS
+1 MTYPIPKPREKSRWP

-33 KRLKVVLTQDAEQ
+33 KQLKVVLTQDAEQ

-51 TAWRFFRP
+51 TAWLFFRP

-137 KTDLVDAGYNHVSHV
+137 KSDLVDAGYNHVSHV

-186 SIKTFDTD
+186 SIKTFDTE

-206 LLSAHEFPT
+206 LLPAHEFPT

-313 QHLYLSSDVFAG
+313 QHLYLSADVFAG
-325 RLKNYGQVLPDIF
+325 RLKNYGQVLPDVS
-338 GVEHTLPNVAVNRQA
+338 GKEHALPDLAVNRQS

-364 TAFKG
+364 TAFEG

-449 TEFSAAATN
+449 TEFSASATN

-473 AVSTESSLPP
+473 A
-483 GKSNLHGQ
+483 
-491 IQQQPAPSPVGEGWG
+491 
-506 EGKAVAAQTEFPASA
+506 
-521 TNPLP
+521 
-526 NPLPQ
+526 
-531 EREQSAAVVSDSLK
+531 
-545 AAAVSTESS
+545 
-554 LPPGKSN
+554 
-561 LHGQIQQQP
+561 
-570 APSPVGEGWGEGKAV
+570 
-585 AAQTEFSASA
+585 
-595 TNPLPSPLPQERE
+595 
-608 QSAAVV
+608 
-614 SDSLKAAAVSTESS
+614 
-628 LPPGKSNL
+628 
-636 HGQIQQQP
+636 
-644 APSPVGEGWG
+644 
-654 EGKAVAA
+654 
-661 QTEFSAS
+661 
-668 ATNPLPSPLP
+668 
-678 QEREQSAAVVSDS
+678 VSDS

-752 RSRVHNRRKKHAA
+752 RSRIHNRRKKHAA
-765 VSDGLLRDLAE
+765 VSDDLLRDLAE

-789 IGRYMGLVTMDLGG
+789 IGRYMGLITMNLGG

-1260 QSGEMIQVGF
+1260 QSGEMMQVGF

-1361 HHLRLMAKELGIDA
+1361 HHLRLMAKELGINA

-1389 NNNVDPT
+1389 NNNIDPT

>member
-1 MTYPIPKPREKSRWS
+1 MTCPIPKPREKSRWF

-33 KRLKVVLTQDAEQ
+33 KRLKAVLTQDAEQ

-162 GIVDLFPMGSEMPY
+162 GIVDLFPMGSETPY

-206 LLSAHEFPT
+206 LLPAHEFPT

-288 NRFWSDVKSRYAMAQ
+288 NRFWNDVKSRYAMAQ

-313 QHLYLSSDVFAG
+313 QHLYLSADVFAG
-325 RLKNYGQVLPDIF
+325 RLKNYGQVLPDVS
-338 GVEHTLPNVAVNRQA
+338 GKAHSLPDLAVNRQS
-353 DEPLQALKDFQ
+353 DDPLQALKDFQ
-364 TAFKG
+364 TAFDG

-429 PNQQQTTSASEG
+429 SSQQQTVPASEG
-441 EGDAVTDQ
+441 EGKAVTD
-449 TEFSAAATN
+449 
-458 PLPSPLPQEREQSAA
+458 
-473 AVSTESSLPP
+473 
-483 GKSNLHGQ
+483 
-491 IQQQPAPSPVGEGWG
+491 
-506 EGKAVAAQTEFPASA
+506 
-521 TNPLP
+521 
-526 NPLPQ
+526 
-531 EREQSAAVVSDSLK
+531 
-545 AAAVSTESS
+545 
-554 LPPGKSN
+554 
-561 LHGQIQQQP
+561 
-570 APSPVGEGWGEGKAV
+570 
-585 AAQTEFSASA
+585 QTEFSASA

-608 QSAAVV
+608 QSAAAV
-614 SDSLKAAAVSTESS
+614 SDGLKAAAVSTESS
-628 LPPGKSNL
+628 LYLVASDL
-636 HGQIQQQP
+636 HGQTRQQ
-644 APSPVGEGWG
+644 S
-654 EGKAVAA
+654 
-661 QTEFSAS
+661 
-668 ATNPLPSPLP
+668 
-678 QEREQSAAVVSDS
+678 
-691 LKAAAVS
+691 
-698 TESSLPPGKSNLHGQ
+698 
-713 IQQQPAPSPVGEGWG
+713 APSPVGEGWG

-789 IGRYMGLVTMDLGG
+789 IGRYTGLVTMDLGG

-830 RYSGQAHENI
+830 RYSGQAHESV

-873 RRAAQSGHKF
+873 QRAAQSGHKF
-883 EINELDYQAFADG
+883 EINESDYQAFADG

-991 TKAALEGMA
+991 TKATLEGMA

-1024 LVIIDEEHRFGV
+1024 LLIIDEEHRFGV

-1204 RSHHQAYAYL
+1204 RSHHQTYAYL

-1260 QSGEMIQVGF
+1260 QSGEMMQVGF

-1300 EIKLHSPALLPESYC
+1300 EIKLHSPALLPEDYC

-1333 VQQINAIHEELVDR
+1333 VQKINAIHEELVDR
-1347 FGLPEQPVKTLIES
+1347 FGLTEQPVKTLIES
-1361 HHLRLMAKELGIDA
+1361 HHLRLAAKELGIDA
-1375 IDAAG
+1375 IDATS

-1389 NNNVDPT
+1389 HHCIDPT
-1396 EIILLIQN
+1396 GIILLIQT

-1416 RFTAEMENIEVRI
+1416 RFAAEMENIEVRI
-1429 NTVKNV
+1429 NTVKTV

-1440 NRCLPK
+1440 SKRLPKGN

>member
-1 MTYPIPKPREKSRWS
+1 MTCPIPKPREKSRWF

-33 KRLKVVLTQDAEQ
+33 KRLKAVLTQDAEQ

-59 HDTAVFLPDW
+59 HDTAGFLPGW

-162 GIVDLFPMGSEMPY
+162 GIVDLFPMGSETPY

-186 SIKTFDTD
+186 GIKTFDTD

-206 LLSAHEFPT
+206 LLPAHEFPT

-288 NRFWSDVKSRYAMAQ
+288 NRFWNDVKSRYAMAQ

-313 QHLYLSSDVFAG
+313 QHLYLSADVFAG
-325 RLKNYGQVLPDIF
+325 RLKNYGQVLPDVS
-338 GVEHTLPNVAVNRQA
+338 GKAHSLPDLAVNRQS

-364 TAFKG
+364 TAFDG

-429 PNQQQTTSASEG
+429 SSQQQTVPASEG
-441 EGDAVTDQ
+441 EGKAVTD
-449 TEFSAAATN
+449 
-458 PLPSPLPQEREQSAA
+458 
-473 AVSTESSLPP
+473 
-483 GKSNLHGQ
+483 
-491 IQQQPAPSPVGEGWG
+491 
-506 EGKAVAAQTEFPASA
+506 
-521 TNPLP
+521 
-526 NPLPQ
+526 
-531 EREQSAAVVSDSLK
+531 
-545 AAAVSTESS
+545 
-554 LPPGKSN
+554 
-561 LHGQIQQQP
+561 
-570 APSPVGEGWGEGKAV
+570 
-585 AAQTEFSASA
+585 QTEFSASA

-608 QSAAVV
+608 QSAAAV
-614 SDSLKAAAVSTESS
+614 SDGLKAAAVSTESS
-628 LPPGKSNL
+628 LYLVASDL
-636 HGQIQQQP
+636 HGQTRQQ
-644 APSPVGEGWG
+644 S
-654 EGKAVAA
+654 
-661 QTEFSAS
+661 
-668 ATNPLPSPLP
+668 
-678 QEREQSAAVVSDS
+678 
-691 LKAAAVS
+691 
-698 TESSLPPGKSNLHGQ
+698 
-713 IQQQPAPSPVGEGWG
+713 APSPVGEGWG

-789 IGRYMGLVTMDLGG
+789 IGRYTGLVTMDLGG

-830 RYSGQAHENI
+830 RYSGQAHESV

-873 RRAAQSGHKF
+873 QRAAQSGHKF
-883 EINELDYQAFADG
+883 EINESDYQAFADG

-991 TKAALEGMA
+991 TKATLEGMA

-1024 LVIIDEEHRFGV
+1024 LLIIDEEHRFGV

-1260 QSGEMIQVGF
+1260 QSGEMMQVGF

-1300 EIKLHSPALLPESYC
+1300 EIKLHSPALLPEDYC

-1333 VQQINAIHEELVDR
+1333 VQKINAIHEELVDR
-1347 FGLPEQPVKTLIES
+1347 FGLTEQPVKTLIES
-1361 HHLRLMAKELGIDA
+1361 HHLRLAAKELGIDA
-1375 IDAAG
+1375 IDATS

-1389 NNNVDPT
+1389 HHCIDPT
-1396 EIILLIQN
+1396 GIILLIQT

-1416 RFTAEMENIEVRI
+1416 RFAAEMENIEVRI
-1429 NTVKNV
+1429 NTVKTV

-1440 NRCLPK
+1440 GKRLPKGN

>member
-1 MTYPIPKPREKSRWS
+1 MNYPIPKPREKSRWL

-51 TAWRFFRP
+51 TAWLFFRP

-186 SIKTFDTD
+186 SIKTFDTE

-206 LLSAHEFPT
+206 LLPAHEFPT

-313 QHLYLSSDVFAG
+313 QHLYLSADVFTG
-325 RLKNYGQVLPDIF
+325 RLKNYGQVLPDVS
-338 GVEHTLPNVAVNRQA
+338 GKEHTLPDLAVNRQS

-364 TAFKG
+364 TTFDG

-424 GGLQS
+424 GGPQS
-429 PNQQQTTSASEG
+429 PS
-441 EGDAVTDQ
+441 
-449 TEFSAAATN
+449 
-458 PLPSPLPQEREQSAA
+458 
-473 AVSTESSLPP
+473 
-483 GKSNLHGQ
+483 
-491 IQQQPAPSPVGEGWG
+491 QQQP
-506 EGKAVAAQTEFPASA
+506 TPAS
-521 TNPLP
+521 
-526 NPLPQ
+526 
-531 EREQSAAVVSDSLK
+531 E
-545 AAAVSTESS
+545 
-554 LPPGKSN
+554 
-561 LHGQIQQQP
+561 
-570 APSPVGEGWGEGKAV
+570 
-585 AAQTEFSASA
+585 
-595 TNPLPSPLPQERE
+595 
-608 QSAAVV
+608 
-614 SDSLKAAAVSTESS
+614 
-628 LPPGKSNL
+628 
-636 HGQIQQQP
+636 
-644 APSPVGEGWG
+644 
-654 EGKAVAA
+654 
-661 QTEFSAS
+661 
-668 ATNPLPSPLP
+668 
-678 QEREQSAAVVSDS
+678 
-691 LKAAAVS
+691 
-698 TESSLPPGKSNLHGQ
+698 
-713 IQQQPAPSPVGEGWG
+713 G

-789 IGRYMGLVTMDLGG
+789 IGRYMGLVTMDLGD

-830 RYSGQAHENI
+830 RYSGQAHENVT
-840 ALHKLGS
+840 LHKLGS
-847 GAWNKAK
+847 SAWNKAK

-873 RRAAQSGHKF
+873 QRAAQSGHKF
-883 EINELDYQAFADG
+883 EINEMDYQAFADG

-991 TKAALEGMA
+991 TKAALEGMV

-1214 LTPEYITKDAE
+1214 LTPEYVTKDAE

-1300 EIKLHSPALLPESYC
+1300 EIKLHSPALLPEDYC

-1361 HHLRLMAKELGIDA
+1361 HHLRLAAKELGIDA
-1375 IDAAG
+1375 IDATS

-1435 LKTLQ
+1435 LKTLKD
-1440 NRCLPK
+1440 RVMVK

>member
-1 MTYPIPKPREKSRWS
+1 MTCPIPKPREKSRWF

-33 KRLKVVLTQDAEQ
+33 KRLKAVLTEDAEQ

-162 GIVDLFPMGSEMPY
+162 GIVDLFPMGSETPY

-206 LLSAHEFPT
+206 LLPAHEFPT

-288 NRFWSDVKSRYAMAQ
+288 NRFWNDVKSRYAMAQ

-313 QHLYLSSDVFAG
+313 QHLYLSADVFAG
-325 RLKNYGQVLPDIF
+325 RLKNYGQVLPDVS
-338 GVEHTLPNVAVNRQA
+338 GKAHSLPDLAVNRQS
-353 DEPLQALKDFQ
+353 DDPLQALKDFQ
-364 TAFKG
+364 TAFDG

-429 PNQQQTTSASEG
+429 SSQQQTVPASEG
-441 EGDAVTDQ
+441 EGKAVTD
-449 TEFSAAATN
+449 
-458 PLPSPLPQEREQSAA
+458 
-473 AVSTESSLPP
+473 
-483 GKSNLHGQ
+483 
-491 IQQQPAPSPVGEGWG
+491 
-506 EGKAVAAQTEFPASA
+506 
-521 TNPLP
+521 
-526 NPLPQ
+526 
-531 EREQSAAVVSDSLK
+531 
-545 AAAVSTESS
+545 
-554 LPPGKSN
+554 
-561 LHGQIQQQP
+561 
-570 APSPVGEGWGEGKAV
+570 
-585 AAQTEFSASA
+585 QTEFSASA

-608 QSAAVV
+608 QSAAAV
-614 SDSLKAAAVSTESS
+614 SDGLKAAAVSTESS
-628 LPPGKSNL
+628 LYLVASDL
-636 HGQIQQQP
+636 HGQTRQQ
-644 APSPVGEGWG
+644 S
-654 EGKAVAA
+654 
-661 QTEFSAS
+661 
-668 ATNPLPSPLP
+668 
-678 QEREQSAAVVSDS
+678 
-691 LKAAAVS
+691 
-698 TESSLPPGKSNLHGQ
+698 
-713 IQQQPAPSPVGEGWG
+713 APSPVGEGWG

-789 IGRYMGLVTMDLGG
+789 IGRYTGLVTMDLGG

-830 RYSGQAHENI
+830 RYSGQAHESV

-873 RRAAQSGHKF
+873 QRAAQSGHKF
-883 EINELDYQAFADG
+883 EINESDYQAFADG

-991 TKAALEGMA
+991 TKATLEGMA

-1024 LVIIDEEHRFGV
+1024 LLIIDEEHRFGV

-1260 QSGEMIQVGF
+1260 QSGEMMQVGF

-1300 EIKLHSPALLPESYC
+1300 EIKLHSPALLPEDYC

-1333 VQQINAIHEELVDR
+1333 VQKINAIHEELVDR
-1347 FGLPEQPVKTLIES
+1347 FGLTEQPVKTLIES
-1361 HHLRLMAKELGIDA
+1361 HHLRLAAKELGIDA
-1375 IDAAG
+1375 IDATS

-1389 NNNVDPT
+1389 HHCIDPT
-1396 EIILLIQN
+1396 GIILLIQT

-1416 RFTAEMENIEVRI
+1416 RFAAEMENIEVRI
-1429 NTVKNV
+1429 NTVKTV

-1440 NRCLPK
+1440 GKRLPKGN

>member
-1 MTYPIPKPREKSRWS
+1 MTYPIPKPREKSRWL
-16 NLSQGSLPL
+16 NLSQGLLPL
-25 ALARYLPH
+25 TLARYLPH

-115 VPFLAGRTFWL
+115 VPFLAGHTFWL

-206 LLSAHEFPT
+206 LLPAHEFPT

-313 QHLYLSSDVFAG
+313 QHLYLSADVFAG
-325 RLKNYGQVLPDIF
+325 RLKNYGQVLPDVS
-338 GVEHTLPNVAVNRQA
+338 GKEHTLPDLAVNRQS

-364 TAFKG
+364 TTFEG

-424 GGLQS
+424 GGLHS
-429 PNQQQTTSASEG
+429 PSQQQPTPASEG
-441 EGDAVTDQ
+441 EGKAVTDQ
-449 TEFSAAATN
+449 TKFPAAATN

-473 AVSTESSLPP
+473 AVSDNLKTKSSLHPVA
-483 GKSNLHGQ
+483 SDLHEQ
-491 IQQQPAPSPVGEGWG
+491 IRQQPAPSLVGEGWG
-506 EGKAVAAQTEFPASA
+506 EGKAVAAQ
-521 TNPLP
+521 
-526 NPLPQ
+526 
-531 EREQSAAVVSDSLK
+531 
-545 AAAVSTESS
+545 
-554 LPPGKSN
+554 G
-561 LHGQIQQQP
+561 
-570 APSPVGEGWGEGKAV
+570 
-585 AAQTEFSASA
+585 
-595 TNPLPSPLPQERE
+595 
-608 QSAAVV
+608 
-614 SDSLKAAAVSTESS
+614 
-628 LPPGKSNL
+628 
-636 HGQIQQQP
+636 
-644 APSPVGEGWG
+644 
-654 EGKAVAA
+654 
-661 QTEFSAS
+661 
-668 ATNPLPSPLP
+668 
-678 QEREQSAAVVSDS
+678 
-691 LKAAAVS
+691 
-698 TESSLPPGKSNLHGQ
+698 
-713 IQQQPAPSPVGEGWG
+713 
-728 EGKAVAAQSAI
+728 AI

-745 DLYQYVA
+745 ELYQYVA

-830 RYSGQAHENI
+830 RYSGQAHENV

-873 RRAAQSGHKF
+873 QRAAQSGHKF

-1260 QSGEMIQVGF
+1260 QSGEMMQVGF

-1361 HHLRLMAKELGIDA
+1361 HHLRLAAKELGIDA
-1375 IDAAG
+1375 IDATS
-1380 EAVTVTFGK
+1380 EAVTITFGK
-1389 NNNVDPT
+1389 HHQIDPT
-1396 EIILLIQN
+1396 EIILLIQT

-1435 LKTLQ
+1435 LKTLKE
-1440 NRCLPK
+1440 RVIAK

>member
-1 MTYPIPKPREKSRWS
+1 MTYPIPKPREKSRWL

-137 KTDLVDAGYNHVSHV
+137 KSDLVDAGYNHVSHV

-186 SIKTFDTD
+186 SIKTFDTE

-206 LLSAHEFPT
+206 LLPAHEFPT

-281 GDVHAEA
+281 GDVYAEA

-313 QHLYLSSDVFAG
+313 QHLYLSADVFAG
-325 RLKNYGQVLPDIF
+325 RLKNYGQVLPDVS
-338 GVEHTLPNVAVNRQA
+338 GKEHTLPDLAVNRQS

-364 TAFKG
+364 TTFEG

-424 GGLQS
+424 GGPHS
-429 PNQQQTTSASEG
+429 PSQQQPTPASKREG
-441 EGDAVTDQ
+441 KAVTDQ

-458 PLPSPLPQEREQSAA
+458 PLPSPLPQEREQNAAA
-473 AVSTESSLPP
+473 AVSDDLKTESSLPP
-483 GKSNLHGQ
+483 VESTLHG
-491 IQQQPAPSPVGEGWG
+491 P
-506 EGKAVAAQTEFPASA
+506 
-521 TNPLP
+521 
-526 NPLPQ
+526 
-531 EREQSAAVVSDSLK
+531 
-545 AAAVSTESS
+545 
-554 LPPGKSN
+554 
-561 LHGQIQQQP
+561 
-570 APSPVGEGWGEGKAV
+570 
-585 AAQTEFSASA
+585 
-595 TNPLPSPLPQERE
+595 
-608 QSAAVV
+608 
-614 SDSLKAAAVSTESS
+614 
-628 LPPGKSNL
+628 
-636 HGQIQQQP
+636 
-644 APSPVGEGWG
+644 
-654 EGKAVAA
+654 
-661 QTEFSAS
+661 
-668 ATNPLPSPLP
+668 
-678 QEREQSAAVVSDS
+678 
-691 LKAAAVS
+691 
-698 TESSLPPGKSNLHGQ
+698 

-745 DLYQYVA
+745 ELYQYVA

-830 RYSGQAHENI
+830 RYSGQAHENV

-847 GAWNKAK
+847 GTWNKAK

-873 RRAAQSGHKF
+873 QRAAQSGHKF

-1361 HHLRLMAKELGIDA
+1361 HHLRLAAKELGIDA
-1375 IDAAG
+1375 IDATS
-1380 EAVTVTFGK
+1380 EAVTITFGK
-1389 NNNVDPT
+1389 HHKIDPT
-1396 EIILLIQN
+1396 EIILLIQT

-1416 RFTAEMENIEVRI
+1416 KFTAQMEDVEMRI
-1429 NTVKNV
+1429 KTVKSV
-1435 LKTLQ
+1435 LKTLKE
-1440 NRCLPK
+1440 RVLKE

>member
-1 MTYPIPKPREKSRWS
+1 MTCPIPKPREKSRWF

-33 KRLKVVLTQDAEQ
+33 KRLKAVLTQDAEQ

-162 GIVDLFPMGSEMPY
+162 GIVDLFPMGSETPY

-186 SIKTFDTD
+186 GIKTFDTD

-206 LLSAHEFPT
+206 LLPAHEFPT

-288 NRFWSDVKSRYAMAQ
+288 NRFWNDVKSRYAMAQ

-313 QHLYLSSDVFAG
+313 QHLYLSADVFAG
-325 RLKNYGQVLPDIF
+325 RLKNYGQVLPDVS
-338 GVEHTLPNVAVNRQA
+338 GKAHSLPDLAVNRQS
-353 DEPLQALKDFQ
+353 DDPLQALKDFQ
-364 TAFKG
+364 TAFDG

-429 PNQQQTTSASEG
+429 SSQQQTVPASEG
-441 EGDAVTDQ
+441 EGKAVTD
-449 TEFSAAATN
+449 
-458 PLPSPLPQEREQSAA
+458 
-473 AVSTESSLPP
+473 
-483 GKSNLHGQ
+483 
-491 IQQQPAPSPVGEGWG
+491 
-506 EGKAVAAQTEFPASA
+506 
-521 TNPLP
+521 
-526 NPLPQ
+526 
-531 EREQSAAVVSDSLK
+531 
-545 AAAVSTESS
+545 
-554 LPPGKSN
+554 
-561 LHGQIQQQP
+561 
-570 APSPVGEGWGEGKAV
+570 
-585 AAQTEFSASA
+585 QTEFSASA

-608 QSAAVV
+608 QSAAAV
-614 SDSLKAAAVSTESS
+614 SDGLKAAAVSTESS
-628 LPPGKSNL
+628 LYLVASDL
-636 HGQIQQQP
+636 HGQTRQQ
-644 APSPVGEGWG
+644 S
-654 EGKAVAA
+654 
-661 QTEFSAS
+661 
-668 ATNPLPSPLP
+668 
-678 QEREQSAAVVSDS
+678 
-691 LKAAAVS
+691 
-698 TESSLPPGKSNLHGQ
+698 
-713 IQQQPAPSPVGEGWG
+713 APSPVGEGWG

-789 IGRYMGLVTMDLGG
+789 IGRYTGLVTMDLGG

-830 RYSGQAHENI
+830 RYSGQAHESV

-873 RRAAQSGHKF
+873 QRAAQSGHKF
-883 EINELDYQAFADG
+883 EINESDYQAFADG

-991 TKAALEGMA
+991 TKATLEGMA

-1024 LVIIDEEHRFGV
+1024 LLIIDEEHRFGV

-1260 QSGEMIQVGF
+1260 QSGEMMQVGF

-1300 EIKLHSPALLPESYC
+1300 EIKLHSPALLPEDYC

-1333 VQQINAIHEELVDR
+1333 VQKINAIHEELVDR
-1347 FGLPEQPVKTLIES
+1347 FGLTEQPVKTLIES
-1361 HHLRLMAKELGIDA
+1361 HHLRLAAKELGIDA
-1375 IDAAG
+1375 IDATS

-1389 NNNVDPT
+1389 HHCINPT
-1396 EIILLIQN
+1396 GIILLIQT

-1416 RFTAEMENIEVRI
+1416 RFAAEMENIEVRI
-1429 NTVKNV
+1429 NTVKTV

-1440 NRCLPK
+1440 GKRLPKGN

>member
-1 MTYPIPKPREKSRWS
+1 MTCPIPKPREKSRWF

-33 KRLKVVLTQDAEQ
+33 KRLKAVLTQDAEQ

-115 VPFLAGRTFWL
+115 VPFLAERTFWL

-162 GIVDLFPMGSEMPY
+162 GIVDLFPMGSETPY

-206 LLSAHEFPT
+206 LLPAHEFPT

-288 NRFWSDVKSRYAMAQ
+288 NRFWNDVKSRYAMAQ

-313 QHLYLSSDVFAG
+313 QHLYLSADVFAG
-325 RLKNYGQVLPDIF
+325 RLKNYGQVLPDVF
-338 GVEHTLPNVAVNRQA
+338 GKAHSLPDLAVNRQS

-364 TAFKG
+364 TAFDG

-429 PNQQQTTSASEG
+429 SSQQQTVPASEG
-441 EGDAVTDQ
+441 EGKAVTD
-449 TEFSAAATN
+449 
-458 PLPSPLPQEREQSAA
+458 
-473 AVSTESSLPP
+473 
-483 GKSNLHGQ
+483 
-491 IQQQPAPSPVGEGWG
+491 
-506 EGKAVAAQTEFPASA
+506 
-521 TNPLP
+521 
-526 NPLPQ
+526 
-531 EREQSAAVVSDSLK
+531 
-545 AAAVSTESS
+545 
-554 LPPGKSN
+554 
-561 LHGQIQQQP
+561 
-570 APSPVGEGWGEGKAV
+570 
-585 AAQTEFSASA
+585 QTEFSASA

-608 QSAAVV
+608 QSAAAV
-614 SDSLKAAAVSTESS
+614 SDGLKAAAVSTESS
-628 LPPGKSNL
+628 LYLVASDL
-636 HGQIQQQP
+636 HGQTRQQ
-644 APSPVGEGWG
+644 S
-654 EGKAVAA
+654 
-661 QTEFSAS
+661 
-668 ATNPLPSPLP
+668 
-678 QEREQSAAVVSDS
+678 
-691 LKAAAVS
+691 
-698 TESSLPPGKSNLHGQ
+698 
-713 IQQQPAPSPVGEGWG
+713 APSPVGEGWG

-789 IGRYMGLVTMDLGG
+789 IGRYTGLVTMDLGG

-830 RYSGQAHENI
+830 RYSGQAHESV

-873 RRAAQSGHKF
+873 QRAAQSGHKF
-883 EINELDYQAFADG
+883 EINESDYQAFADG

-991 TKAALEGMA
+991 TKATLEGMA

-1024 LVIIDEEHRFGV
+1024 LLIIDEEHRFGV

-1260 QSGEMIQVGF
+1260 QSGEMMQVGF

-1300 EIKLHSPALLPESYC
+1300 EIKLHSPALLPEDYC

-1361 HHLRLMAKELGIDA
+1361 HHLRLAAKELGIDA
-1375 IDAAG
+1375 IDATS

-1389 NNNVDPT
+1389 HHCIDPT
-1396 EIILLIQN
+1396 GIILLIQT

-1416 RFTAEMENIEVRI
+1416 RFAAEMENIEVRI
-1429 NTVKNV
+1429 NTVKTV

-1440 NRCLPK
+1440 GKRLPKGN

>member
-1 MTYPIPKPREKSRWS
+1 MTYPIPKPREKSRWL

-33 KRLKVVLTQDAEQ
+33 KQLKVVLTQDAEQ

-51 TAWRFFRP
+51 TAWLFFRP

-152 VAAGEFAVRG
+152 VATGEFAVRG

-206 LLSAHEFPT
+206 LLPAHEFPT

-313 QHLYLSSDVFAG
+313 QHLYLSADVFAG
-325 RLKNYGQVLPDIF
+325 RLKNYGQVLPD
-338 GVEHTLPNVAVNRQA
+338 VSSKEHTLPDLAVNRQS

-364 TAFKG
+364 TTFEG

-429 PNQQQTTSASEG
+429 PNQQQPTSASEG
-441 EGDAVTDQ
+441 EGKAVTDQ
-449 TEFSAAATN
+449 TKFSAAATN

-473 AVSTESSLPP
+473 AVSDDLKTESSLHPVA
-483 GKSNLHGQ
+483 SDLHGQ

-506 EGKAVAAQTEFPASA
+506 EGKAVANQTEFPAA
-521 TNPLP
+521 
-526 NPLPQ
+526 
-531 EREQSAAVVSDSLK
+531 
-545 AAAVSTESS
+545 
-554 LPPGKSN
+554 
-561 LHGQIQQQP
+561 
-570 APSPVGEGWGEGKAV
+570 
-585 AAQTEFSASA
+585 A

-608 QSAAVV
+608 QSAAAV
-614 SDSLKAAAVSTESS
+614 SDDLKTESS
-628 LPPGKSNL
+628 LHPVASDL
-636 HGQIQQQP
+636 HGQARQQP
-644 APSPVGEGWG
+644 A
-654 EGKAVAA
+654 
-661 QTEFSAS
+661 T
-668 ATNPLPSPLP
+668 
-678 QEREQSAAVVSDS
+678 
-691 LKAAAVS
+691 
-698 TESSLPPGKSNLHGQ
+698 
-713 IQQQPAPSPVGEGWG
+713 SPVGEGWG

-830 RYSGQAHENI
+830 RYSGQAHENV

-873 RRAAQSGHKF
+873 QRAAQSGHKF

-1361 HHLRLMAKELGIDA
+1361 HHLRLAAKELGIDA
-1375 IDAAG
+1375 IDATG
-1380 EAVTVTFGK
+1380 EAVTITFGK
-1389 NNNVDPT
+1389 HHQIDPT
-1396 EIILLIQN
+1396 EIILLIQT

-1416 RFTAEMENIEVRI
+1416 KFTAQMEDVEMRI
-1429 NTVKNV
+1429 KTVKSV
-1435 LKTLQ
+1435 LKTLKE
-1440 NRCLPK
+1440 RVVAK